1 MKILNFFLGLCY
13 LVSTGFHGV
22 GLILALIMIGNN
34 LFYLIFCIFG
44 IIIIS
49 VVFVIFV
56 RFDIICLVGLRCK
69 EIPLEDSQRSL
80 KR

>member
-1 MKILNFFLGLCY
+1 
-13 LVSTGFHGV
+13 
-22 GLILALIMIGNN
+22 MIGNN
-34 LFYLIFCIFG
+34 LFYLIFGIFG

-49 VVFVIFV
+49 IVFVIFV

-69 EIPLEDSQRSL
+69 EIPLEDSERSL